1 MMISRQTTPKKRL
14 NRILAS
20 LPVGGTLPQDMW
32 LGRHRFLLGLTWLH
46 AGVIGLVGVI
56 CGYRWDFRPAAIFDD
71 QSLLHVLSEALV
83 VSACALVASWPKL
96 ARSARAS
103 FVGFGLI
110 SSSAI
115 FVHLSGG
122 YIELHFHFFVMLVFL
137 ALYQDWVPFGLAIA
151 YVALHHGV
159 VGVLWADHV
168 YNHAAAI
175 NAPWTWAGIHAFFV
189 LFASVGSIIAWR
201 FNEAAYARTE
211 LILDSAGE
219 GIFGLDR
226 QGKVSFSNQVA
237 TRMLAAA
244 GAQIIGKELRHLVE
258 HTKADGSSFSKGVSP
273 ILAPLEDG
281 ATREAS
287 DEIFRLND
295 GRSLPVDYTSTPIV
309 ERGEVTGVVVNVR
322 DVTRRKQAEQQALRS
337 SEQFRAFSQSANDA
351 IIAADSW
358 GNIIYFNPSAERIFG
373 HRAQEVTGKP
383 LTLLMPE
390 RFHTACQTGIARF
403 IASGQGRVI
412 GKTVEVTGRKKD
424 ESEFAMEL
432 SLATWKTDGDT
443 FFSCIA
449 RDITERKRAQEDLEN
464 TATALASSNKELEQ
478 FAYVASHDLQEPLR
492 MITSYTTLLGR
503 RYSGKLDKDA
513 DEFIGYAV
521 DGAKRMQGLIQDLL
535 AFSRVGTRGKDLVP
549 TDCEAVLAKT
559 LQTLEFTARE
569 TAATI
574 TYDKLPTVMGD
585 ETQLGQLLQN
595 LIGNAIKYRNGNAP
609 KVHVSCRKEGN
620 EWLFGVKDNGIGI
633 EPQYAERVFV
643 IFQRLHTREEYEGTG
658 IGLAVCKKIVER
670 HGGKIW
676 VESELGKG
684 ATFHFTLPA

>member
-1 MMISRQTTPKKRL
+1 MISRHTTPKKRL

-32 LGRHRFLLGLTWLH
+32 LSRHRFLLGLTWLH

-56 CGYRWDFRPAAIFDD
+56 CGYRWDFRPAALFDD
-71 QSLLHVLSEALV
+71 QTLLHVLSEASV
-83 VSACALVASWPKL
+83 VSAGALVASWSKL
-96 ARSARAS
+96 ARSVRAS

-137 ALYQDWVPFGLAIA
+137 ALYQDWVPFGLAIV

-201 FNEAAYARTE
+201 FNEAAYARTK

-226 QGKVSFSNQVA
+226 QGKISFSNQVA

-244 GAQIIGKELRHLVE
+244 DAQIIGKELRHLVE
-258 HTKADGSSFSKGVSP
+258 HTKADGRSFPRGVSP

-281 ATREAS
+281 VPRQAG

-309 ERGEVTGVVVNVR
+309 ERGEVTGVVVNVH

-337 SEQFRAFSQSANDA
+337 SEQFRAFSESANDA
-351 IIAADSW
+351 IIAANSW

-373 HRAQEVTGKP
+373 HRAQEVIGKP

-403 IASGQGRVI
+403 LASGQGRVI

-449 RDITERKRAQEDLEN
+449 RDITERKQAQD
-464 TATALASSNKELEQ
+464 ALAGKAAELAFSNKELEQ

-492 MITSYTTLLGR
+492 MVASYTQLLAK
-503 RYSGKLDKDA
+503 RYKGKLDKDA
-513 DEFIGYAV
+513 DEFIGFAV
-521 DGAKRMQGLIQDLL
+521 DGAQRMQGLIQDLL
-535 AFSRVGTRGKDLVP
+535 TYSRVGTKGKEFAT
-549 TDCEAVLAKT
+549 TDCQSVLSTT
-559 LQTLEFTARE
+559 LQSLAMAISESSAQ
-569 TAATI
+569 I
-574 TYDKLPTVMGD
+574 SHDPLPTVRGD
-585 ETQLGQLLQN
+585 ASQLGQLFQN
-595 LIGNAIKYRNGNAP
+595 LIGNAIKYHNGNAP
-609 KVHVSCRKEGN
+609 QVHVSCTRQASD
-620 EWLFGVKDNGIGI
+620 WVFGVKDNGIGI
-633 EPQYAERVFV
+633 DPQYAEKVFV
-643 IFQRLHTREEYEGTG
+643 IFQRLHTQAEYSGTG

-676 VESELGKG
+676 VESEPGKG
-684 ATFHFTLPA
+684 STFHFTLPA